1 MNKTLLG
8 LTRAHI
14 DASRHAQRS
23 RRRYWMVGTH
33 PLIAGSSNGVDAL
46 VIADSGAFFST
57 VSRERA
63 EKFKLN

>member
-1 MNKTLLG
+1 
-8 LTRAHI
+8 
-14 DASRHAQRS
+14 
-23 RRRYWMVGTH
+23 MVGTH